1 MKMKIIFFSLS
12 LFLITGATFAQK
24 KDTPKSIISEKV
36 GIKKYHD
43 KEELDRMQKGQLLEL
58 YIERI
63 KLLVKTLPYIA
74 FATKPGVTMSTLGI
88 PNTKDNRETLND
100 EFEASDAFLET
111 TLNFQRTMLP
121 YSDKSNLIAA
131 IIFYEDTMKSLHQYS
146 EFH

>member
-1 MKMKIIFFSLS
+1 MKMKIIFLSLS

-24 KDTPKSIISEKV
+24 DAARSIISEKV

-74 FATKPGVTMSTLGI
+74 FATKPGVTMTTLGI
-88 PNTKDNRETLND
+88 PNTKDNRETLED

-131 IIFYEDTMKSLHQYS
+131 IIFYEDTMKALHQYS